1 MRLLQDDKIP
11 DTGGSFL
18 EKIKKAIHND
28 FKYTCCIAALYGIG
42 LSLFHY
48 NDTQVL
54 ASIALSQ
61 AVSVLLKAR
70 KI

>member
-42 LSLFHY
+42 LSLFKGQE
-48 NDTQVL
+48 N
-54 ASIALSQ
+54 IAFHQ
-61 AVSVLLKAR
+61 CTNPNWTVQYQ
-70 KI
+70 